1 MNMHANRQGKVAL
14 VTGAAQGLG
23 LAYAIRLAA
32 EGAIVI
38 AADIQPSSSGA
49 ESLKKAGA
57 PDAIYEQVD
66 VSDEDHVAR
75 LAEVISSQ
83 FGHCDIIVNNA
94 GISPRAALQDIT
106 LAEWRRTMAVNVESV
121 FLICRALTPGMQKRG
136 YGRIVNIASDTV
148 GLVIEGFAH
157 YIASKAAVIGLTRA
171 LATDLA
177 QSGITVNCIAPGL
190 TRTPNTERQFPDGKF
205 FAEYARQQAIKRI
218 AVPADLVGAMAF
230 LTSDDASFFTGQTLV
245 LNGGLLRSI

>member
-1 MNMHANRQGKVAL
+1 MHANRLGKVAL

-23 LAYAIRLAA
+23 LAYATRLAA
-32 EGAIVI
+32 DGAIVI
-38 AADIQPSSSGA
+38 AADIQPSSSVA
-49 ESLKKAGA
+49 ESLKEAGA
-57 PDAIYEQVD
+57 PDAMYEQVD

-75 LAEVISSQ
+75 LADAISSR

-121 FLICRALTPGMQKRG
+121 FLTCRALTPGMQKRG

-157 YIASKAAVIGLTRA
+157 CIASKAMAE
-171 LATDLA
+171 
-177 QSGITVNCIAPGL
+177 IAH
-190 TRTPNTERQFPDGKF
+190 D
-205 FAEYARQQAIKRI
+205 
-218 AVPADLVGAMAF
+218 
-230 LTSDDASFFTGQTLV
+230 S
-245 LNGGLLRSI
+245 

>member
-1 MNMHANRQGKVAL
+1 MRANRQGKVAL

-23 LAYAIRLAA
+23 LAYATRLAT

-38 AADIQPSSSGA
+38 AADIQPSSSVA
-49 ESLKKAGA
+49 ESLRKAGA

-75 LAEVISSQ
+75 LTDAISSHY
-83 FGHCDIIVNNA
+83 GHCDIIVNNA

-106 LAEWRRTMAVNVESV
+106 LTEWRRTMAVNVESV

-190 TRTPNTERQFPDGKF
+190 TKTPNTERQFPDGKF
-205 FAEYARQQAIKRI
+205 FAEYASQQAIKRI

-230 LTSDDASFFTGQTLV
+230 LTSDDAAFFTGQTLV